1 MFKCFETVLSYIK
14 QLLYKRRVLLHSN
27 LLGLVLKF
35 LLANIQQKNVQFCV
49 IEIYRPVISLVFELV
64 SAACYQQNVLF
75 IVLHK
80 LLKLHQKKGW
90 EERVLKKKCTCVT
103 SVAGLILLCFSKLVY
118 CLLNN

>member
-49 IEIYRPVISLVFELV
+49 IEIYRPVISLVLELV

-80 LLKLHQKKGW
+80 LLKLHQLGRKGA
-90 EERVLKKKCTCVT
+90 EEEMYMCYISSWFNTFVLFKASLL
-103 SVAGLILLCFSKLVY
+103 SVE
-118 CLLNN
+118 